1 MEAHLAAH
9 VTPVWQQVVVGVIV
23 VAALLHFCT
32 KYLPAAW
39 RQQIVYWLTRR
50 GFDQAK
56 MAALF
61 KTKSSC
67 GDGCSSCGSC
77 DTPAASDAPASS
89 SSSTGA
95 KRVITLHARR

>member
-1 MEAHLAAH
+1 MSAQAI
-9 VTPVWQQVVVGVIV
+9 QQVVVAVIV
-23 VAALLHFCT
+23 AAALLHFCT

-39 RQQIVYWLTRR
+39 RQQIVYFLTRR

-77 DTPAASDAPASS
+77 DTPAASDAPPSS
-89 SSSTGA
+89 SSPTSA

>member
-1 MEAHLAAH
+1 MAAQAI
-9 VTPVWQQVVVGVIV
+9 QQVVVGVIV
-23 VAALLHFCT
+23 VAALLHFCS

-39 RQQIVYWLTRR
+39 RRQIVYFLTRR

-77 DTPAASDAPASS
+77 DTPAPSDLPSPP
-89 SSSTGA
+89 SSTSA
-95 KRVITLHARR
+95 KRVITLRVQR

>member
-1 MEAHLAAH
+1 MSAQAI
-9 VTPVWQQVVVGVIV
+9 QQVVVAVIV
-23 VAALLHFCT
+23 AAALLHFCT

-77 DTPAASDAPASS
+77 DTPAASDGSPSS
-89 SSSTGA
+89 SSPTSA